1 MGFVHGRG
9 ERMDPLERRFV
20 GKVIVL
26 GVLIV
31 VAIAFVF
38 STQRADP
45 AHLPGVA
52 LDSPLL
58 LDMERAA
65 VVAALVVGA
74 AVFLIRGWVGYF
86 PSKLSTTG
94 AEYETR
100 WSAERTAENDDA
112 AIDVLAEIKLERV
125 AMAKSIDDDIRAL
138 KLKVDALAS
147 EAGSAERLTTN
158 IDDMV

>member
-1 MGFVHGRG
+1 
-9 ERMDPLERRFV
+9 
-20 GKVIVL
+20 
-26 GVLIV
+26 
-31 VAIAFVF
+31 
-38 STQRADP
+38 
-45 AHLPGVA
+45 
-52 LDSPLL
+52 
-58 LDMERAA
+58 
-65 VVAALVVGA
+65 VVGA

-138 KLKVDALAS
+138 ELRVDALVS
-147 EAGSAERLTTN
+147 EVARRVRIETD